1 MTFRYTTLY
10 VSDVKQTLAF
20 YEKAFGLQT
29 HFLHDSGGY
38 GELDTGATKLGFAA
52 HETAAQVLGARY
64 QRTTPA
70 APPPAFE
77 IGLGVEDV
85 QAAFDRAIRAG
96 AAAVRTPTQ
105 MPWGQTIAY
114 VRDPGGALVVL
125 VQGA

>member
-64 QRTTPA
+64 QPTTPA

-114 VRDPGGALVVL
+114 VRDPDGALVVL